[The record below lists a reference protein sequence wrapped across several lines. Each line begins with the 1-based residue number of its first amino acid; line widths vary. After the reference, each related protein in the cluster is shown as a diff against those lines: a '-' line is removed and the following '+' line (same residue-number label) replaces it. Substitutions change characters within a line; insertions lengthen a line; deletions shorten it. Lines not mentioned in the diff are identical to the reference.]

1 VTLPGLMQ
9 STPLNIRMLF
19 DRMVSVHGASRV
31 HGHDGTFTY
40 AEVGERVLRLAAAL
54 RDDLGVRP
62 GDRVASFGF
71 NSARHLELYY
81 AVPLVGA
88 VLHTVN
94 VRLHPEQVAT
104 IVDHAG
110 DLVVLADGDLVGELA
125 PVLADTPSVRHVV
138 AMGAVATAD
147 VAALPASVVLHDHDA
162 LLAANRP
169 VHPDDLPDVPED
181 AAAGLCYT
189 SGTTGMP
196 KGVLTSHRAQVLHAF
211 GVDMAATFG
220 LTEDDVVL
228 PVVPMF
234 HAFAWGLPYAAP
246 FVGADLVL
254 HGADSSP
261 ARLAGLL
268 TEHRVTVTAGVPT
281 IWKSLLP
288 LVEDGAL
295 DLSHLRLV
303 GVGGSASP
311 RSLIA
316 AWDARGVEYLQIW
329 GMTETGP
336 IACVSRPR
344 RTRGPFTPEQALD
357 RKAWTGTIS
366 PGLEAR
372 ITDEEGRVLPCD
384 GEAVGELEV
393 RGPWIA
399 SAYYAVDA
407 DERFNGGW
415 LRTGDVAVMEP
426 DGTFRIVDRAKD
438 LVKSGGEWI
447 SSVELEG
454 HLLAHPGVRD
464 AAVVGVPHP
473 RWDERPVAVVVPV
486 DPDAPPALED
496 VHAFLAD
503 KVARWWL
510 PDAVVAVDDIP
521 KTSVGKLD
529 KKVLRA
535 RLGDVLGAGAGAVS
549 GVAAAVPAGSAPT
562 PLTAPAPLT
571 GPAPVPV
578 SEVPA

>member
-1 VTLPGLMQ
+1 MTLPGLMQ
-9 STPLNIRMLF
+9 TTPLTIRMLF
-19 DRMVSVHGASRV
+19 DRMVTVHAASRV

-40 AEVGERVLRLAAAL
+40 GEVGERVLRLAAAL
-54 RDDLGVRP
+54 RDELGVLP

-94 VRLHPEQVAT
+94 VRLHDEQVAA
-104 IVDHAG
+104 IVAHAE
-110 DLVVLADGDLVGELA
+110 DVVVFADGDLVGQLA
-125 PVLADTPSVRHVV
+125 GVLPDTPSVRHVV
-138 AMGAVATAD
+138 VMRGPDVPAPAVE
-147 VAALPASVVLHDHDA
+147 LPAGVTLHDHDA
-162 LLAANRP
+162 LLAAHRP

-211 GVDMAATFG
+211 GVDMASTFG

-261 ARLAGLL
+261 ETLAALL

-288 LVEDGAL
+288 LVDAGTL
-295 DLSHLRLV
+295 DLTDLRLI

-316 AWDARGVEYLQIW
+316 AYDARGVEYLQIW

-344 RTRGPFTPEQALD
+344 RTRGPFTVEQALD

-372 ITDEEGRVLPCD
+372 ITDDDGRVLPQD

-454 HLLAHPGVRD
+454 HLLAHPAVLD

-486 DPDAPPALED
+486 DPAAPPTLEELQ
-496 VHAFLAD
+496 AFLAD

-510 PDAVVAVDDIP
+510 PDAVVPVDDIP

-535 RLGDVLGAGAGAVS
+535 RLGDVLGAGEGAVS
-549 GVAAAVPAGSAPT
+549 GVAADVPFGVVASA
-562 PLTAPAPLT
+562 
-571 GPAPVPV
+571 
-578 SEVPA
+578 EVPA